1 MNDLIDFF
9 VAPYATATALAIALE
24 VLAVIFGILSVWYAK
39 KENILV
45 FPTGIFSTVLYVY
58 ICFKFALYGDAIINF
73 YYTLMSAYGW
83 FMWYRKI
90 EGNSIEITQSTIKEM
105 MWALVI
111 FVTTA
116 AFVVLVYLYFER
128 FNRIT
133 DYFDTFTTGVFFA
146 AMWLMAN
153 KKIEHWLF
161 WIVGNIISI
170 PLYFVKGLGFSGL
183 QFTIFLILAI
193 QGYFEWKKHLN
204 K

>member
-1 MNDLIDFF
+1 MNDVIDFF
-9 VAPYATATALAIALE
+9 VEPYATATILTIILE
-24 VLAVIFGILSVWYAK
+24 VLAVVLGILSVWYAK

-45 FPTGIFSTVLYVY
+45 FPTGIFSTALYVY
-58 ICFKFALYGDAIINF
+58 ICFKFALYGDVIINV
-73 YYTLMSAYGW
+73 YYTLMSVYGW

-90 EGNSIEITQSTIKEM
+90 QGNSIEITQSTIKDM

>member
-45 FPTGIFSTVLYVY
+45 FPTGIFSTILYVY

>member
-1 MNDLIDFF
+1 MNDIIDFF
-9 VAPYATATALAIALE
+9 VAPYTTATAFDITLE
-24 VLAVIFGILSVWYAK
+24 VLAVLLGILSVWYAK

-45 FPTGIFSTVLYVY
+45 FPTGIISTILYVY
-58 ICFKFALYGDAIINF
+58 ICFKFVLYGDVIINI
-73 YYTLMSAYGW
+73 YYTMMSLYGW
-83 FMWYRKI
+83 FMWQRKI
-90 EGNSIEITQSTIKEM
+90 KGKTIAIAQSTTKDM

-111 FVTTA
+111 FVSTA
-116 AFVVLVYLYFER
+116 AFVVLVYLYFDR

-161 WIVGNIISI
+161 WIVGNLISI

-183 QFTIFLILAI
+183 QFTVFLMLAI

>member
-9 VAPYATATALAIALE
+9 VAPYVTATALAIALE

-45 FPTGIFSTVLYVY
+45 FPTGIFSTILYVY

>member
-1 MNDLIDFF
+1 MNDVIDFF
-9 VAPYATATALAIALE
+9 VEPYATATILTIILE
-24 VLAVIFGILSVWYAK
+24 VLAVVLGILSVWYAK
-39 KENILV
+39 KENIFV
-45 FPTGIFSTVLYVY
+45 FPTGIISTIIYVY
-58 ICFKFALYGDAIINF
+58 ICFKFALYGDVIINV
-73 YYTLMSAYGW
+73 YYTLMSVYGW
-83 FMWYRKI
+83 LMWHRKI
-90 EGNSIEITQSTIKEM
+90 EGIPIEITQSTIKDM

>member
-45 FPTGIFSTVLYVY
+45 FPTGIFSTILYVY

-161 WIVGNIISI
+161 WIVGNLISI

-183 QFTIFLILAI
+183 QFTVFLMLAI
-193 QGYFEWKKHLN
+193 QGYVEWKKHLN

>member
-24 VLAVIFGILSVWYAK
+24 VLAVLLGILSVWYAK

-45 FPTGIFSTVLYVY
+45 FPTGIFSTALYVY
-58 ICFKFALYGDAIINF
+58 ICFKFSLYGDVIINV
-73 YYTLMSAYGW
+73 YYTLMSVYGW

-90 EGNSIEITQSTIKEM
+90 EGNSIEITQSTTKDM

-161 WIVGNIISI
+161 WIAGNIISI
-170 PLYFVKGLGFSGL
+170 PLYFVKGLGFSEL

>member
-9 VAPYATATALAIALE
+9 VAPYATATDLAIALE
-24 VLAVIFGILSVWYAK
+24 VLAVLLGILSVWYAK

-45 FPTGIFSTVLYVY
+45 FPTGIFSTALYVY
-58 ICFKFALYGDAIINF
+58 ICFKFSLYGDVIINV
-73 YYTLMSAYGW
+73 YYTLMSVYGW

-90 EGNSIEITQSTIKEM
+90 EGNSIEITQSTTKDM

-161 WIVGNIISI
+161 WIAGNIISI

>member
-1 MNDLIDFF
+1 MNDFIDFF
-9 VAPYATATALAIALE
+9 VAPYTTATALAIALE
-24 VLAVIFGILSVWYAK
+24 VLAVLLGILSVWYAK

-45 FPTGIFSTVLYVY
+45 FPTGIFSTALYVY
-58 ICFKFALYGDAIINF
+58 ICFKFALYGDVIINV
-73 YYTLMSAYGW
+73 YYTLMSVYGW

-90 EGNSIEITQSTIKEM
+90 EGNSIEITQSTIKDM

-116 AFVVLVYLYFER
+116 AFVILVYLYFER

>member
-1 MNDLIDFF
+1 MNDFIDFF
-9 VAPYATATALAIALE
+9 VAPYTTATALAIALE
-24 VLAVIFGILSVWYAK
+24 VLAVLLGILSVWYAK

-45 FPTGIFSTVLYVY
+45 FPTGIFSTALYVY
-58 ICFKFALYGDAIINF
+58 ICFKFALYGDVIINV
-73 YYTLMSAYGW
+73 YYTLMSVYGW
-83 FMWYRKI
+83 FMWHRKI
-90 EGNSIEITQSTIKEM
+90 EGNSIEITQSTIKDM

-116 AFVVLVYLYFER
+116 AFVILVYLYFER